1 MAGVIN
7 FVQMSLSLSVFLLI
21 VIAVGLNDV
30 EQATTGAARNQ
41 EWPLPLLL
49 GSLHQRQ
56 CARSSCLSQDHAVT
70 SVEILIAM

>member
-41 EWPLPLLL
+41 E
-49 GSLHQRQ
+49 
-56 CARSSCLSQDHAVT
+56 
-70 SVEILIAM
+70 